1 MRRLFLF
8 LLAQLFSVCLFAQQ
22 QSLITFQ
29 LSDASFEEFVNLAER
44 QTQFHFYFDRHA
56 TDSLRVTISVNEEPL
71 SKVLKQLFEGT
82 RFTYSV
88 YNKSIFVT
96 RGRQLY
102 TFLPAPFFDGDAQTV
117 EEENIPVVYSDFD
130 LKEQSKED
138 ENKVY
143 TIGNR
148 LNPTKGPATLTGI
161 IKNSATG
168 EAMVGATVMEAN
180 TSTGCITDPFGRYQ
194 LMLSKG
200 SHTLKVKMLGMKPT
214 VRHLVVFSNGSLNI
228 DLTEEITPLKEVLVR
243 SDKDAQVMGLQ
254 MGTQKLDIKTMR
266 QIPLALGET
275 DVLKVITALPGVQ
288 TVGEGTL
295 GLNVRGGSSS
305 QNLILFNDAF
315 IYNPSH
321 FFGFFSTFNPDVIK
335 SVELYKS
342 GMTADYGG
350 RLSSVLDIRAREGNL
365 KKFTGSGGLSPVAAR
380 LTLEGPI
387 VKDKTSFLLG
397 VRSTYSDWVM
407 GKVDV
412 KSLKNSTANFYDITA
427 NINHK
432 INENNS
438 LLLSAY
444 TSADQF
450 RLKSDTN
457 YRYSNLIASAKWT
470 HVFNSKLFGYAVG
483 GFSQYRYSVSGNDSP
498 PSAFNMSFSI
508 AQANFKT
515 DFIYYHNNQHTFSA
529 GVSTLRYFS
538 SPGNM
543 QPSGSQSSVA
553 PNVLQNEQA
562 LESALYFGDNIEVSR
577 SLSLYAGI
585 RYSSYQYLGR
595 KDVFTYVPG
604 QPLEISNM
612 VDTLHYGKGKTI
624 ANYGGL
630 EPRLSLRYKLSES
643 ASLKLSYN
651 RMRQYIQVLSNTT
664 AITPTDIWK
673 LSDTYIKP
681 QVGDQISIGLYKNLK
696 QNLIE
701 TSIEAYMKT
710 IQNTIDYKGGAQLL
724 LNPHIETD
732 VLNANG
738 KAYGVELLI
747 KKSSGKIN
755 GWVSYTY
762 SRSFLK
768 TVSNVPIETVNRGQ
782 YYPSSYDKPHAFNFI
797 GNYKFSRRFNFSLNA
812 VYSTGRPITIP
823 LGTYTLEGKTYLFYS
838 QRNQY
843 RIPDYFRVDVS
854 VNIEGSHK
862 IKKLAHSSWTVAVYN
877 LLGRHNAYS
886 AYYVIEN
893 NKANGYLLSVFA
905 QPIPTI
911 TYNFRF

>member
-22 QSLITFQ
+22 QSLITVQ
-29 LSDASFEEFVNLAER
+29 LSDASFEEFVDLAER

-148 LNPTKGPATLTGI
+148 LNPSKGPATLTGV

-350 RLSSVLDIRAREGNL
+350 RLSSVLDIRSREGNL

-457 YRYSNLIASAKWT
+457 YRYSNLNASAKWT